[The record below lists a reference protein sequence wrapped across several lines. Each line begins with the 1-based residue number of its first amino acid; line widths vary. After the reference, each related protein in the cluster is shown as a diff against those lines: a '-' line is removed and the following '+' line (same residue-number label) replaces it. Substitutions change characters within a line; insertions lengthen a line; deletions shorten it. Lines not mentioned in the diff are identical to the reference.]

1 MNHALKSPSYIDTLC
16 IGFGPAGLALA
27 CVFDEELIAKG
38 SQVKPSF
45 LAMEKAQTC
54 AWHPNLLLANTDI
67 NHHVY
72 RDLVTPRNPQSPY
85 SFAMYLKEK
94 DRLFKFGLLGRP
106 ASRFEWSDYMGW
118 VVGKLDGYVQY
129 NRAVTD
135 ITSILE
141 EGRLIGFEVVGEG
154 FTYQT
159 RKIVLSNGSSPQIPE
174 VYHAHLGS
182 HVFHASEYLDRLK
195 AFAGDIPKR
204 WLVLGSGQSA
214 GEVIADLIGKKD
226 DIHIVSLHRSIGF
239 KLAQLGQFPNLVF
252 LPENIEY
259 FKGLDSAG
267 RNRFFDHVKSTNY
280 SGIDVD
286 ESQHLYSVIYEDE
299 VVGRERLKMEVN
311 SELLSL
317 TKSAQGY
324 QVILRDSFTGALT
337 EYEVDA
343 IALGSGYQQSKV
355 PPLLAQL
362 DKFLMKDA
370 DGNLLV
376 DKEYKVKLRNSE
388 QAEIYVNGLSERT
401 HGISDSQSF
410 SAVAFRAGV
419 IFESMKANA
428 VIPVDYVI

>member
-1 MNHALKSPSYIDTLC
+1 MNQALKSSNYIDTLC

-27 CVFDEELIAKG
+27 CVFDEALIAEG
-38 SQVKPSF
+38 GQVTRGF
-45 LAMEKAQTC
+45 LALEKAPEC
-54 AWHPNLLLANTDI
+54 AWHPNLLLTNTDI

-94 DRLFKFGLLGRP
+94 NRLFKFGLLGRP
-106 ASRFEWSDYMGW
+106 ASRFEWSDYMSW
-118 VVGKLDGYVQY
+118 VAGKLDNYVRY
-129 NRAVTD
+129 NSAVSE
-135 ITSILE
+135 IVPIVE
-141 EGRLIGFEVVGEG
+141 ESELVGFQVKGEG

-159 RKIVLSNGSSPQIPE
+159 RKLVLSNGSSPQVPE
-174 VYHAHLGS
+174 LYREHLGS

-239 KLAQLGQFPNLVF
+239 KVAQLGQFPNLVF

-259 FKGLDSAG
+259 FKALDTEG
-267 RNRFFDHVKSTNY
+267 RNRFFSHVKSTNY

-299 VVGRERLKMEVN
+299 VVGRERLKMAVN
-311 SELLSL
+311 SEMLSL
-317 TKSAQGY
+317 TKTAQGY
-324 QVILRDSFTGALT
+324 QVILRDAFTGALT

-343 IALGSGYQQSKV
+343 IALGTGYQQSMV
-355 PPLLAQL
+355 PALLEPLQA
-362 DKFLMKDA
+362 FLVKDSE
-370 DGNLLV
+370 GGLV
-376 DKEYKVKLRNSE
+376 VDSHYKVKLRNSE
-388 QAEIYVNGLSERT
+388 GVQIYVNGLSERT
-401 HGISDSQSF
+401 HGISDAQSF
-410 SAVAFRAGV
+410 SAVAFRAGT
-419 IFESMKANA
+419 IHESMQANV
-428 VIPVDYVI
+428 VIPADYSI